1 MAPRAMTSSA
11 LKPTDI
17 PDHVKDQHRAT
28 PVPVSETRFSW
39 GDTAY
44 AQLVM
49 RALLIEDTIDLG
61 AAIAARLRGQGHAV
75 EWLTDG
81 GLASQRVQEDPFDLI
96 ILDLTLPGMDGAD
109 VLKLLRGR
117 RINTPVLV
125 ITARSEIGD
134 KIDLLDIGADDYLV
148 KPFDLRELEARMRAV
163 VRRHS
168 GTPTSRIELGD
179 ITIDIAAQSIIAAG
193 RKVELTRREFRLLEL
208 LALNVGQVVP
218 RERLMDQLF
227 GYENA
232 VNPNALELYI
242 SRIRRRLKSSS
253 LRIDTVWGTGY
264 VAMIDDAQPSKV
276 N

>member
-1 MAPRAMTSSA
+1 
-11 LKPTDI
+11 
-17 PDHVKDQHRAT
+17 
-28 PVPVSETRFSW
+28 
-39 GDTAY
+39 
-44 AQLVM
+44 M
-49 RALLIEDTIDLG
+49 RALLIEDTADLG
-61 AAIAARLRGQGHAV
+61 AAIAARLRNQGHAV

-96 ILDLTLPGMDGAD
+96 ILDLMLPGMNGVD
-109 VLKLLRGR
+109 VLKLARSR

-125 ITARSEIGD
+125 ITARGDIGD

-168 GTPTSRIELGD
+168 GTPTSRIEIGNV
-179 ITIDIAAQSIIAAG
+179 TVDIAAQSIVVAG
-193 RKVELTRREFRLLEL
+193 HPVELTRREFRLLEL
-208 LALNVGQVVP
+208 LILNLGQVVA

-232 VNPNALELYI
+232 VNPNALELYV

-253 LRIDTVWGTGY
+253 LRIETVWGTGY
-264 VAMIDDAQPSKV
+264 VAKIDHERPSEI

>member
-1 MAPRAMTSSA
+1 
-11 LKPTDI
+11 
-17 PDHVKDQHRAT
+17 
-28 PVPVSETRFSW
+28 
-39 GDTAY
+39 
-44 AQLVM
+44 M
-49 RALLIEDTIDLG
+49 RALLIEDTADLG
-61 AAIAARLRGQGHAV
+61 AAIAARLRDQGHAV

-96 ILDLTLPGMDGAD
+96 ILDLMLPGMNGAD
-109 VLKLLRGR
+109 VLKLLRAR

-125 ITARSEIGD
+125 ITARGEIGD

-168 GTPTSRIELGD
+168 GTPTSRIEIGNVM
-179 ITIDIAAQSIIAAG
+179 IDIAAQTIVAAG
-193 RKVELTRREFRLLEL
+193 QAVELTRREFRLLEL
-208 LALNVGQVVP
+208 LALNLGQVVP

-242 SRIRRRLKSSS
+242 SRIRRRLKSSM
-253 LRIDTVWGTGY
+253 LRIETVWGTGY
-264 VAMIDDAQPSKV
+264 VAKINDAPPPEV
-276 N
+276 H

>member
-1 MAPRAMTSSA
+1 MIGIRR
-11 LKPTDI
+11 
-17 PDHVKDQHRAT
+17 Q
-28 PVPVSETRFSW
+28 PVPVSEMRFRK

-44 AQLVM
+44 AQDFM
-49 RALLIEDTIDLG
+49 RALLIEDTVDLG
-61 AAIAARLRGQGHAV
+61 AAIAARLRDQGHAV

-96 ILDLTLPGMDGAD
+96 ILDLTLPGKDGAD

-179 ITIDIAAQSIIAAG
+179 ITIDIAAQSIVAAG
-193 RKVELTRREFRLLEL
+193 RNVEFTRREFRLLEL

-242 SRIRRRLKSSS
+242 SRLRRRLKSSS
-253 LRIDTVWGTGY
+253 LRIETIWGTGY
-264 VAMIDDAQPSKV
+264 AARIDDAQPSKI

>member
-1 MAPRAMTSSA
+1 
-11 LKPTDI
+11 
-17 PDHVKDQHRAT
+17 
-28 PVPVSETRFSW
+28 
-39 GDTAY
+39 
-44 AQLVM
+44 
-49 RALLIEDTIDLG
+49 
-61 AAIAARLRGQGHAV
+61 
-75 EWLTDG
+75 
-81 GLASQRVQEDPFDLI
+81 
-96 ILDLTLPGMDGAD
+96 MDGAD

-193 RKVELTRREFRLLEL
+193 RNVEFTRREFRLLEL

-253 LRIDTVWGTGY
+253 LRIETVWGTGY
-264 VAMIDDAQPSKV
+264 VARIDDAQPSKI